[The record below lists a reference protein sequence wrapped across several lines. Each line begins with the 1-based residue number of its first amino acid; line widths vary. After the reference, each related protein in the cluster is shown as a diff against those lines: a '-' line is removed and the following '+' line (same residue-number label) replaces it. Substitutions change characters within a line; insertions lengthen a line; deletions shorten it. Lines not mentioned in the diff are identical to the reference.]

1 MHSTH
6 AKQRNLCNC
15 VLGSK
20 LWRPEQR
27 IKPFLSLAHRY
38 CKWLQEEHKSW
49 IIKVDRLWLKL
60 RLNWKLTLH
69 QAYRKTEIT
78 KFKTLFFVPDHHAQS
93 AKKELKDL
101 SVQPAEASTT
111 STTTTTTTLKLTTSN
126 DAFMNRNKTSNINN
140 VLTTTTTTSTEKS
153 RSKPDVTVDEQD
165 YITSKATDQSTIGT
179 SLVVGLV
186 WWE

>member
-1 MHSTH
+1 M
-6 AKQRNLCNC
+6 
-15 VLGSK
+15 
-20 LWRPEQR
+20 
-27 IKPFLSLAHRY
+27 
-38 CKWLQEEHKSW
+38 
-49 IIKVDRLWLKL
+49 WLKL

-101 SVQPAEASTT
+101 SVQAAEA
-111 STTTTTTTLKLTTSN
+111 STTTTTTRKPTTSN

-140 VLTTTTTTSTEKS
+140 VLTTTTMTTSTEKS

-186 WWE
+186 W